1 MGRVD
6 ESAYCPDC
14 QEESEIIVDQVE
26 GHCVCNKCGLVVEL
40 QFIDDS
46 HDVRIY
52 EANQSAQR
60 IEIANSKGGGEIA
73 SITINGRLRTGRS
86 GDSCRTDPRLRLGH
100 EHEWN
105 CCGQST
111 GNLQRIRGEWR
122 KYTENEGTLML
133 AGALYIPNS
142 ACPAFQTFL
151 DCLNEPGRWRLLTL
165 FSI

>member
-52 EANQSAQR
+52 EDNQSAQR
-60 IEIANSKGGGEIA
+60 IETANSPSMVDSELVVSATHVEQIQDYGLAMNMSGIVVDRAQEIYKEFVESGGNIQ
-73 SITINGRLRTGRS
+73 RTKV
-86 GDSCRTDPRLRLGH
+86 P
-100 EHEWN
+100 
-105 CCGQST
+105 
-111 GNLQRIRGEWR
+111 
-122 KYTENEGTLML
+122 
-133 AGALYIPNS
+133 
-142 ACPAFQTFL
+142 
-151 DCLNEPGRWRLLTL
+151 
-165 FSI
+165 